1 LERRFV
7 VRYVNTPSLENN
19 CIAYSLVSFMPQ
31 SSSNQSIEDSESQ
44 SALNLRKEVRN
55 LLHAG
60 HDEESVL
67 STLIKNHGDTVV
79 YSPPIDFQTIW
90 VFGGPFVVAGG
101 ILTAAA
107 VLWFGRPSRLDLIKA
122 EAQQS
127 RFFYTSSEAKA
138 ILRLLR
144 R

>member
-1 LERRFV
+1 MERRFA
-7 VRYVNTPSLENN
+7 VRYVKIPSLENN

-67 STLIKNHGDTVV
+67 SILIKNHGDTVV